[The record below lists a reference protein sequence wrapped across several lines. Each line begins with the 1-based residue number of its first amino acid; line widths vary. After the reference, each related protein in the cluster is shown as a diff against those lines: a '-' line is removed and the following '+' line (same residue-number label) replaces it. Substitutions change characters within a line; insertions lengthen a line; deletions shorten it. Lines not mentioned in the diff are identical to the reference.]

1 MNAGIDESEW
11 HLCENVEELITFLQ
25 EQVEDKESS
34 VRISAVLGLLLVS
47 LLSSE
52 DYYEKLVT
60 YMKSLLILDD
70 IYVRGSAALCIGVL
84 GTRLEDPVPFID
96 LLKLLLF
103 DEARFVKRN
112 ASVGLAV
119 IASSTA
125 PRERRNQLIEELFSS
140 SYWYFRIGGALSLG
154 FHSEDTDLAAIIKTL
169 KPLLNDSDIDVRIS
183 AVYAL
188 GFIAKK
194 YGFIEELMPYF
205 EKCLYDY
212 DAAVIQSAKVVL
224 NLITFPTEDEDYPN
238 L

>member
-1 MNAGIDESEW
+1 MNSGIDESEW
-11 HLCENVEELITFLQ
+11 HLCDTVEELITFLQ

-34 VRISAVLGLLLVS
+34 IRISAVLGLLLIS

-52 DYYEKLVT
+52 DYYEKLLT
-60 YMKSLLILDD
+60 YMKSLLIVDD

-84 GTRLEDPVPFID
+84 GTQVEDPVPFID

-125 PRERRNQLIEELFSS
+125 PIDRRNQLIEELFSS
-140 SYWYFRIGGALSLG
+140 SYWYFRLGGALSLG
-154 FHSEDTDLAAIIKTL
+154 FYSEDSDIEAIIKTL

-194 YGFIEELMPYF
+194 YRFVDELMPYF

-224 NLITFPTEDEDYPN
+224 NLLVFPVKEGDHPN